1 MGKMKHHILIAISAV
16 IFTIPSITAQA
27 KTVPDSTV
35 KNEIIT
41 ILKDNPELILN
52 ALKGHEEELYDLMQI
67 GLEKKNKA
75 KIRDR
80 QIKQLSNPDRPLPM
94 PGRPVWGNPNGDIS
108 IFAYSDFQSASCL
121 KADKTIQKLLKA
133 DPNIKYY
140 YRHNPQGFHKMSRP
154 SAQYYEALARE
165 NIQKAMAFKEMLF
178 TNQSKIN
185 KGGLK
190 ELDIL
195 VLKTGGDLERLHK
208 EIKTKQVNSIIASDI
223 KEAKKFGFTASPV
236 FIINGLTVTGAAPLN
251 EFKEVIQLIRDH
263 KSK

>member
-1 MGKMKHHILIAISAV
+1 MKRHIFIAISAV
-16 IFTIPSITAQA
+16 IFTILSITAQA
-27 KTVPDSTV
+27 RTVSKSTV
-35 KNEIIT
+35 KNEVIT
-41 ILKDNPELILN
+41 VLEHNPELILK

-80 QIKQLSNPDRPLPM
+80 QIKQLSTPDIPLSM
-94 PGRPVWGNPNGDIS
+94 PARPVWGNPNGDIS

-140 YRHNPQGFHKMSRP
+140 YRHNPQGFHKMSHP
-154 SAQYYEALARE
+154 SAQYYEALAR
-165 NIQKAMAFKEMLF
+165 QDTKKAIKFKELLF
-178 TNQSKIN
+178 TNQYKIN

-195 VLKTGGDLERLHK
+195 VLKTGGDLTRLHK
-208 EIKTKQVNSIIASDI
+208 EINTDHINSIITRDI

-236 FIINGLTVTGAAPLN
+236 FVINGLTVTGAAPLS
-251 EFKEVIQLIRDH
+251 EFQEVIKLIRDH